1 MIRENFLGT
10 IKRSINQLAIIS
22 DVNTW
27 FLIERLM
34 PDAPEVK
41 LLTVNCLHVAS
52 SVGIGAGGTV
62 LDLRRAL
69 RLRVVCHSP
78 VILS

>member
-34 PDAPEVK
+34 HEK
-41 LLTVNCLHVAS
+41 CIG
-52 SVGIGAGGTV
+52 SVGSAHCWIFVA
-62 LDLRRAL
+62 R
-69 RLRVVCHSP
+69 
-78 VILS
+78 